1 MSTLPEYCFLFI
13 NWWPFCMQKSEWAS
27 WVQALGAIAAIG
39 IAIWLAKMQAER
51 SERLQRQMEVVR
63 LGEKYGPA
71 IAIIIEYVKHLQDLP
86 VNRSSMSLKYNAETS
101 PALRALLDMKEAFRS
116 LPVHAMPTVPSTIYL
131 LQARKLIS
139 EAEENLGMF
148 KDRPYMTAVERLK
161 NDSEKQRI
169 VGGLMEISDALR
181 GDLVKLTA
189 PEVRAESAITGMFKR
204 IWFRVTKPH

>member
-1 MSTLPEYCFLFI
+1 MALLYAEVRV
-13 NWWPFCMQKSEWAS
+13 AS

-86 VNRSSMSLKYNAETS
+86 VNRSSMSLRYNAEKKS
-101 PALRALLDMKEAFRS
+101 PALRALIDMKEAFRS
-116 LPVHAMPTVPSTIYL
+116 LPVHAMPTVPSTIYI

-139 EAEENLGMF
+139 EAEENLGMI
-148 KDRPYMTAVERLK
+148 KDRPYTTTVERLK
-161 NDSEKQRI
+161 NDGEMQRI
-169 VGGLMEISDALR
+169 LGGLTEISDALR